1 MPVVFFGASPFLLY
15 SRHSP
20 LLAHYR
26 LAAAVPQVEVV
37 EAGLPEQAVATA
49 PQVAAVAG
57 IPQVEVA
64 EVPREAVGVQ
74 VMGAAVLQ
82 QEGVAVANGGRS
94 SVGIH
99 ANASTVQ
106 RGTVQI
112 DKSHGS
118 RSNPSG
124 DSDSKD

>member
-1 MPVVFFGASPFLLY
+1 MPVVFFGASPLLLY

-74 VMGAAVLQ
+74 VMGAVVLL
-82 QEGVAVANGGRS
+82 QEGVAVIQGLAILEVAAAVIRS
-94 SVGIH
+94 V
-99 ANASTVQ
+99 AAAALVTAVM
-106 RGTVQI
+106 R
-112 DKSHGS
+112 
-118 RSNPSG
+118 
-124 DSDSKD
+124 